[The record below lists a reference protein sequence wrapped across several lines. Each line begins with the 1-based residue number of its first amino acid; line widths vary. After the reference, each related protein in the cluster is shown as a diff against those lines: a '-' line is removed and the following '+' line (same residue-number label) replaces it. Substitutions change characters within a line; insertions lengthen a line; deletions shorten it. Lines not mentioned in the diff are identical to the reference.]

1 MYRINFKR
9 DNFKDLAKLE
19 KSFKAH
25 DTSFEL
31 EDLEIFE
38 KAAYIIA
45 YYADKTIP
53 PSIEELLD
61 ESEIFSIYEIF
72 PEILELWSSNLQTD
86 VEYKKTNR

>member
-53 PSIEELLD
+53 PSIEDINVNLKMYKSGNLKMYN
-61 ESEIFSIYEIF
+61 FTHSIH
-72 PEILELWSSNLQTD
+72 LSNG
-86 VEYKKTNR
+86 RIHP